1 MGYVF
6 HEHDWTGPPIPA
18 TFEADV
24 LHTLLVLRA
33 EAIEGCTENSED
45 AREFAMIA
53 LATLEGSFATVLG
66 GQQHELAVRPLLPP
80 IQKKR
85 GGISHYGY
93 GTSFAAS

>member
-45 AREFAMIA
+45 ARE
-53 LATLEGSFATVLG
+53 LGSFATVLG
-66 GQQHELAVRPLLPP
+66 GSTARAGSTSALPP